1 MTARIVLAVVLVVVA
16 ALVAWLLE
24 RRRKPSAP
32 TRDTATIP
40 AQLDRRDF
48 PRPDAPWLVV
58 LWSSRTCESCQ
69 GLFEKIE
76 PLASA
81 DVAVAEIEYQAETEL
96 HRRYGI
102 DAAPIT
108 LIVDH
113 EGVTRGSF
121 AGSFGAT
128 DLWARLA
135 EVRAEPRPTSS
146 P

>member
-1 MTARIVLAVVLVVVA
+1 MTARIVLAVVLVAIA
-16 ALVAWLLE
+16 ALVAWMLE
-24 RRRKPSAP
+24 RRRNPSAP

-40 AQLDRRDF
+40 AQLDRREF
-48 PRPDAPWLVV
+48 PRPDAAWLVV

-81 DVAVAEIEYQAETEL
+81 EVAVAEVEYQAEPEL
-96 HRRYGI
+96 HRRYRI

-113 EGVTRGSF
+113 EGVTRASF
-121 AGSFGAT
+121 AGPFSAT

-135 EVRAEPRPTSS
+135 DVRAEPSA
-146 P
+146 